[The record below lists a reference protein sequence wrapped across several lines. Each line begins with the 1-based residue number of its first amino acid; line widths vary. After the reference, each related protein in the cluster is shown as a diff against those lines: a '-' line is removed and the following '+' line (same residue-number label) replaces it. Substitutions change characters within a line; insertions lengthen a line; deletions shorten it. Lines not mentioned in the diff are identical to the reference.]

1 MISLSSTVICSV
13 GSYLDESIAEVI
25 LVLRF
30 SMYSNERLLFAISWS
45 SFAFPSMILELAM
58 WSSYCFDSDWAGILA
73 FIDLFVSYFIIYAH
87 FFYLYVIYYSVKLPN
102 GTISGSLV
110 GFFAVK

>member
-30 SMYSNERLLFAISWS
+30 SMYSKERLLFAISWS

-58 WSSYCFDSDWAGILA
+58 WSSYCFDSDWVGILA
-73 FIDLFVSYFIIYAH
+73 FIDLLVSCLIIYVH
-87 FFYLYVIYYSVKLPN
+87 FFYLYVISYSVKLTK

-110 GFFAVK
+110 GFFVVK